1 MGGKIGS
8 ANVIEVSNRGDIN
21 NTTDGTAAVS
31 NNLANHQSGSNTNA
45 HGISNINGLQ
55 VALDGK
61 ENSFSKN
68 SAFNKDFGSS
78 AETVCEGNDVR
89 LSDAR
94 VPLAHTHGIS
104 DVSGLVLALD
114 GKADK
119 SSFSGSLVVV
129 TSVDFVTSTVTTAEI
144 NVVDGIITQI
154 I

>member
-8 ANVIEVSNRGDIN
+8 ANVLEVSNRVEIN
-21 NTTDGTAAVS
+21 NTTDGIASVS
-31 NNLANHQSGSNTNA
+31 NNLANHQSGGNTNA
-45 HGISNINGLQ
+45 HGISNISGLQ

-68 SAFNKDFGSS
+68 SAFNKNFGSS
-78 AETVCEGNDVR
+78 TGTVCEGNDTR

-94 VPLAHTHGIS
+94 VPLAHTHDIS

-114 GKADK
+114 SKADK

>member
-1 MGGKIGS
+1 MGGRIGS
-8 ANVIEVSNRGDIN
+8 ANVIEVSNRVVIN
-21 NTTDGTAAVS
+21 NTTDGIATVS
-31 NNLANHQSGSNTNA
+31 NNLANHQSGGNTNA
-45 HGISNINGLQ
+45 HGISNISGLQ
-55 VALDGK
+55 VALDAK

-68 SAFNKDFGSS
+68 SAFNKNFGSS
-78 AETVCEGNDVR
+78 VGTVCEGDDVR

-94 VPLAHTHGIS
+94 VPLAHTHDIS
-104 DVSGLVLALD
+104 DINGLVLALD

-129 TSVDFVTSTVTTAEI
+129 TSVDFTTSTATTAEI

>member
-1 MGGKIGS
+1 MGSKIGS
-8 ANVIEVSNRGDIN
+8 ANVLEVSNRVEIN
-21 NTTDGTAAVS
+21 NTTDGISAVS
-31 NNLANHQSGSNTNA
+31 SNLANHQSGSNANA
-45 HGISNINGLQ
+45 HGISNISGLQ

-78 AETVCEGNDVR
+78 AETVCEGNDSR

-94 VPLAHTHGIS
+94 VPLAHTHDIS
-104 DVSGLVLALD
+104 DINVLVLALD
-114 GKADK
+114 SKADK